1 MTSRDS
7 RESTRRGRAA
17 ARSATHHSD
26 ARRIEA
32 EEPAKPAPKR
42 QRRRSRSIFPA
53 LALFALAGLTG
64 PAAAA
69 AAPALET
76 TDGTE
81 ALRLYLDCDWGC
93 DFTFLRSEIDYVNWV
108 RDRQDAEVH
117 VMVTIQGGGNSRE
130 YTFNFLGLDRFENI
144 DQRLIYASSFTDT
157 DDERRRGV
165 QRLLELGLVRY
176 VLETP
181 QAEGLSVDF
190 DDGEGPGE
198 PHRDHFHPEPNTLVV
213 DDPWNHWVYRIR
225 AETDFRTEDRRDSQS
240 YETSVSAGRT
250 TDMWRVGTGAR
261 YSYRESN
268 FEFEDGGTYKN
279 VSRSSSLY
287 GQVIRTL
294 APHWGLGV
302 GFSSRRSTYLNLDN
316 SYRAAAAVEYNI
328 FPYSESSEREF
339 TIAYFVGGTRLDYE
353 EITVFEKLSETYADQ
368 GAFIAFGMERPWGEA
383 RLDLQYSHFLDNF
396 DRSRIEFRTDVEY
409 HIVRGLSFDVYAG
422 VSRIRDQIYLP
433 KGGATDAEVLVA
445 RRQLETDLTFRGGVQ
460 LRYTF
465 GSIYNNIVNSRLSS
479 GSSLFSRV
487 F

>member
-32 EEPAKPAPKR
+32 EEPAKPARKG
-42 QRRRSRSIFPA
+42 QRRRSRSVIPA

-117 VMVTIQGGGNSRE
+117 ILVTIQSGGNSRE
-130 YTFNFLGLDRFENI
+130 YTFNFIGLERFEGV
-144 DQRLIYASSFTDT
+144 DQRLIHASSFTDT
-157 DDERRRGV
+157 DDERRRGIR
-165 QRLLELGLVRY
+165 RLLELGLVRY

-181 QAEGLSVDF
+181 QAEGLAVEF
-190 DDGEGPGE
+190 ENGEEEGE
-198 PHRDHFHPEPNTLVV
+198 SHRDHFHPEPNTLVV
-213 DDPWNHWVYRIR
+213 EDPWNHWVYRLR
-225 AETDFRTEDRRDSQS
+225 LETDFRSEDRRDSQS
-240 YETSVSAGRT
+240 YRASVSAGRT
-250 TDMWRVGTGAR
+250 TDLWRMGMGVY

-268 FEFEDGGTYKN
+268 FEFEDGSTFKN
-279 VSRSSSLY
+279 VSRSTNY
-287 GQVIRTL
+287 FGQVIRTL
-294 APHWGLGV
+294 APHWGVGV
-302 GFSSRRSTYLNLDN
+302 GASSRESTFLNLEN
-316 SYRAAAAVEYNI
+316 SYRAAAAIEYNY

-339 TIAYFVGGTRLDYE
+339 TFAYFIGGTSLDYE
-353 EITVFEKLSETYADQ
+353 EITVFDKLEETFTDQ
-368 GAFIAFGMERPWGEA
+368 GAYIAFGMERPWGEA
-383 RLDLQYSHFLDNF
+383 HLDLQYSHFIDDF
-396 DRSRIEFRTDVEY
+396 DRSRIEFSTDIEY
-409 HIVRGLSFDVYAG
+409 HIVRGLSFDLYAG

-445 RRQLETDLTFRGGVQ
+445 RRQLETDLSFRGGVQ

-465 GSIYNNIVNSRLSS
+465 GSIYNNVVNSRLSS
-479 GSSLFSRV
+479 ESGGFSRI